1 MATAI
6 VSRPVVSHTIE
17 GRVDIDSWVV
27 KVDIELHAKWS
38 DGEATITRT
47 YQLTTPRAIK
57 GFDKAENDEWPID
70 EIEGEV
76 PRDE

>member
-6 VSRPVVSHTIE
+6 VSIPVVTHTIE
-17 GRVDIDSWVV
+17 GCVDIDSWVV
-27 KVDIELHAKWS
+27 KVDIALHARWE

-47 YQLTTPRAIK
+47 YQLTIPRAIE

-70 EIEGEV
+70 EIEGEA
-76 PRDE
+76 PRNE